1 VHFKEKRMK
10 SAEIQFINEQL
21 RQLPRTKVQEVR
33 DYIDFMIEKEKKRR
47 AFENRVL
54 AAEKEPTKVYETAEQ
69 AMQAILN
76 ATED

>member
-1 VHFKEKRMK
+1 MPFCLAAMP
-10 SAEIQFINEQL
+10 I
-21 RQLPRTKVQEVR
+21 
-33 DYIDFMIEKEKKRR
+33 KEKKRR

-76 ATED
+76 ATEN